1 MIALNTAGLLV
12 VTDLDGTLLDH
23 DTYSWAAAYKTLQRL
38 KQLDIPVVI
47 NTSKTADEVI
57 SLQQDMGIN
66 SPFIVENGS
75 AVYWRQGYDLIH
87 APGEVLAPGYCGKVL
102 GQKRAQLVAQLQT
115 IRQEFGWKFEGF
127 NDWTI
132 EQVMGHTGLSPS
144 SAKRAQARGYSE
156 PILWRDTADE
166 LNAFQQVLTDRG
178 MNLLKGGR
186 FYHVL
191 GKCDKGSAMTW
202 LSQQLEPLWGK
213 PPVIVALG
221 DSGNDLDMLKL
232 AHWPV
237 LVKSPKHPFP
247 LVPQSAADIYY
258 TDAYGPEGWKEA
270 MEHHL
275 KLVDGSLLE

>member
-1 MIALNTAGLLV
+1 MIALNSAGLLV

-87 APGEVLAPGYCGKVL
+87 APGEVLAPGYCGQVL

-166 LNAFQQVLTDRG
+166 LNAFQQV
-178 MNLLKGGR
+178 
-186 FYHVL
+186 
-191 GKCDKGSAMTW
+191 
-202 LSQQLEPLWGK
+202 
-213 PPVIVALG
+213 
-221 DSGNDLDMLKL
+221 
-232 AHWPV
+232 
-237 LVKSPKHPFP
+237 
-247 LVPQSAADIYY
+247 
-258 TDAYGPEGWKEA
+258 
-270 MEHHL
+270 
-275 KLVDGSLLE
+275 